1 MFLVTHSPYLVT
13 SDFQRVFFVKKENG
27 GYTSVANL
35 SEVFQEILNGTHA
48 NLLKRKFENPR
59 VRAGLFSKLIVIF
72 EGDSEEAAI
81 PAMLKALGA

>member
-1 MFLVTHSPYLVT
+1 MGQNFC
-13 SDFQRVFFVKKENG
+13 KKENG
-27 GYTSVANL
+27 GYTSVTNL
-35 SEVFQEILNGTHA
+35 SKAFQKILKGTYA

-59 VRAGLFSKLIVIF
+59 FRAGLFSKLIVIF